1 MDSCGGDGYDQT
13 TYARGLCER
22 HYRQQLRHGAVRLDR
37 PPAVCAVEGCEREA
51 VTRGWCHGHYL
62 RVVRT
67 GGIGADRPLR
77 RPERLACSV
86 DGCDAAAHAQ
96 GLCQTHYRRSLTHG
110 DADDDRPVRTPPGV
124 GGLSHGYRKVPVP
137 EHERH
142 LVGGANSV
150 GEHRLVMARLLGR
163 PLAADESVH
172 HRNGD
177 RLDNAADNLE
187 LWSRYQ
193 PSGQRVVDK
202 LADALRW
209 LDRYEPDLRHALGLD
224 LDPATGRPMGG

>member
-1 MDSCGGDGYDQT
+1 MDSCGSDGCDRT
-13 TYARGLCER
+13 ECARGLCER
-22 HYRQQLRHGAVRLDR
+22 HDREQLRYGDVRPDR
-37 PPAVCAVEGCEREA
+37 APAVCAVEGCERQA

-67 GGIGADRPLR
+67 GDVAADRPLR

-86 DGCDAAAHAQ
+86 DGCDAATHAK
-96 GLCQTHYRRSLTHG
+96 GLCQTHYRRSVTRG
-110 DADDDRPVRTPPGV
+110 DADAARPVRTPAGV

-142 LVGGANSV
+142 LVGGATSV

-177 RLDNAADNLE
+177 RLDNTPANLE

-193 PSGQRVVDK
+193 PSGQRVADK
-202 LADALRW
+202 FADALRW
-209 LDRYEPDLRHALGLD
+209 LDRCDPDLRHALGLD
-224 LDPATGRPMGG
+224 LDPSTGRPSTG

>member
-1 MDSCGGDGYDQT
+1 MDSCGSDGCDRT
-13 TYARGLCER
+13 PYACGLCER
-22 HYRQQLRHGAVRLDR
+22 HYRQRLRHGEVQPDR
-37 PPAVCAVEGCEREA
+37 RSAACAVEGCDRQA

-67 GGIGADRPLR
+67 GDVGADRPLR
-77 RPERLACSV
+77 RPERLRCSV
-86 DGCDAAAHAQ
+86 DGCGAAAHAKD
-96 GLCQTHYRRSLTHG
+96 LCQTHYRRSLLHG
-110 DADDDRPVRTPPGV
+110 DADGDRPVRTTAGV

-137 EHERH
+137 ERDRH
-142 LVGGANSV
+142 LVGGATSV
-150 GEHRLVMARLLGR
+150 GEHRLVMARLLER

-177 RLDNAADNLE
+177 RLDNAPDNLE

-193 PSGQRVVDK
+193 PSGQRVDDK

-209 LDRYEPDLRHALGLD
+209 LGRYDPDLRHALGLD
-224 LDPATGRPMGG
+224 LDPATGRPMAG